1 LGPAWDPSGDLL
13 ALQQEMNRL
22 LETLLGLGPGR
33 GQLAE
38 AVWAPPMDVCESP
51 AALRVL
57 VELPGL
63 TQEQIG
69 IEVTEGMLRIR
80 GERPPDLRFTQEH
93 LIRLER
99 RSGPF
104 SRTLTLPAGVDA
116 EHVRASYRDG
126 VLEIRLPK
134 RSEAVRRVIAVET
147 R

>member
-1 LGPAWDPSGDLL
+1 L

-22 LETLLGLGPGR
+22 FETLLGLGPGR
-33 GQLAE
+33 GQPAE

-63 TQEQIG
+63 TQAQIG

-80 GERPPDLRFTQEH
+80 GERPPDPQFTREH

-99 RSGPF
+99 RCGPF
-104 SRTLTLPAGVDA
+104 FRTLTLPASVDA
-116 EHVRASYRDG
+116 DQVRASYRDG
-126 VLEIRLPK
+126 VLEIRIPK
-134 RSEAVRRVIAVET
+134 RAEAIPRVIAVES